1 MSRKFLFGIGLS
13 LLVLG
18 GTGLDGFAQEM
29 STEGINA
36 LNDAIQQKQQS
47 IDQLNRQIDSYKDK
61 IEQKQ
66 TQAATLYGELD
77 LLDNRMAKTELDIEA
92 AEAEIDLVNVQ
103 IALIER
109 EIQDLEEVMA
119 RDRELVAE
127 ILQRIDVQDHSLPMQ
142 LLFGT
147 DSFSEFFNTLEQLEA
162 VSTDLQDAVES
173 ARASK
178 ADLSEKHEA
187 QEGKKNQLTELGVSL
202 AQERRRLE
210 TAVEA
215 KSTLLSATQNSE
227 AQFQALLQ
235 DLREEQA
242 FLNQQIS
249 QLQKDIEGRLNE
261 TDALGDSSILSWPID
276 PTLRGIS
283 VYFHD
288 PTYPFR
294 HLFEHSGLDLP
305 APTGTLVRAAAPGYV
320 AWARTGR
327 LYGNYIMIIHA
338 NGLATLYAHLSR
350 MDVTADQFVSRGDVI
365 GAVGS
370 TGLSTGPHVHF
381 EARLNGIPTDP
392 LDYLISY

>member
-1 MSRKFLFGIGLS
+1 MRQQLILSIALS

-18 GTGLDGFAQEM
+18 GTGEYGFAQEIG
-29 STEGINA
+29 TDEINA

-77 LLDNRMAKTELDIEA
+77 LLDNRIAKTGLDIEA
-92 AEAEIDLVNVQ
+92 AEAEIDLVNAQ
-103 IALIER
+103 MALIE
-109 EIQDLEEVMA
+109 QDIHDQEVVMA

-142 LLFGT
+142 LVFGT
-147 DSFSEFFNTLEQLEA
+147 DSFSEFFSTLEQLEA
-162 VSTDLQDAVES
+162 ISTDLKDAVEA

-178 ADLSEKHEA
+178 TNLLVKHEA
-187 QEGKKNQLTELGVSL
+187 QQGKMNQLTELGESL
-202 AQERRRLE
+202 SQEQRRLE

-235 DLREEQA
+235 DLREEQVYI
-242 FLNQQIS
+242 NQQIS
-249 QLQKDIEGRLNE
+249 QLQKDIEGKLNA
-261 TDALGDSSILSWPID
+261 TDELGDSSILSWPID

-283 VYFHD
+283 AYFHD

-294 HLFEHSGLDLP
+294 NLFEHSGLDLP
-305 APTGTLVRAAAPGYV
+305 APTGTPVKAAAPGYV
-320 AWARTGR
+320 AWARTGT
-327 LYGNYIMIIHA
+327 LYGNYVMIIHT

-350 MDVTADQFVSRGDVI
+350 MDVTADQFVSRGDQI

-381 EARLNGIPTDP
+381 ETRFNGIPTNP
-392 LDYLISY
+392 LEYLISY

>member
-1 MSRKFLFGIGLS
+1 MY
-13 LLVLG
+13 
-18 GTGLDGFAQEM
+18 GFAQEM
-29 STEGINA
+29 STEEINA
-36 LNDAIQQKQQS
+36 LNDAIQAKQQS
-47 IDQLNRQIDSYKDK
+47 IDQLNRQIDSYRDK

-66 TQAATLYGELD
+66 AEEATLYGELD
-77 LLDNRMAKTELDIEA
+77 LLDNRIAKTELDIEA
-92 AEAEIDLVNVQ
+92 AEAEIDLVNAQ
-103 IALIER
+103 ISLIEQ
-109 EIQDLEEVMA
+109 EIHELEDVMA

-142 LLFGT
+142 LVFGT
-147 DSFSEFFNTLEQLEA
+147 DSFSEFFSTLEQLEA
-162 VSTDLQDAVES
+162 VSTDLKDAVET

-178 ADLSEKHEA
+178 ANLLEKHEA
-187 QEGKKNQLTELGVSL
+187 QQGKKDQLTELGESL
-202 AQERRRLE
+202 AQEGRRLE

-227 AQFQALLQ
+227 AQFQALLE
-235 DLREEQA
+235 DLRQEQA
-242 FLNQQIS
+242 YLNQQIS
-249 QLQKDIEGRLNE
+249 QLQKDIEGKLSA
-261 TDALGDSSILSWPID
+261 TDELGDSSILSWPVD

-294 HLFEHSGLDLP
+294 NLFEHSGLDLP
-305 APTGTLVRAAAPGYV
+305 APTGTPVRAAAPGYV
-320 AWARTGR
+320 AWARTGT
-327 LYGNYIMIIHA
+327 LYGNYVMIIHS

-350 MDVTADQFVSRGDVI
+350 MDVTADQFVSRGDQI

-381 EARLNGIPTDP
+381 EARLNGIPTNP